1 LRLADCGETA
11 DPGTRQYALEQSTN
25 PCLNKHIDT
34 VRSARSQVGL
44 RCSLGLICIVLIMT
58 GSTKRLA
65 RKQMKR
71 HGVNAEFLK
80 YCRTVRVL
88 FPRVPA
94 CTSKNIRVY
103 PE

>member
-1 LRLADCGETA
+1 
-11 DPGTRQYALEQSTN
+11 
-25 PCLNKHIDT
+25 
-34 VRSARSQVGL
+34 
-44 RCSLGLICIVLIMT
+44 LICIVLIMT